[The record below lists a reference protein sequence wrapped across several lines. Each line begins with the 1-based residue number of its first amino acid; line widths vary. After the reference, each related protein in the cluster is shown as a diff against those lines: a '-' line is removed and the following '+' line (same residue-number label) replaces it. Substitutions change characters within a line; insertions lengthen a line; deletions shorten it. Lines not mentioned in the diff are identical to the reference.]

1 MRNMVRLVGKLLF
14 VNKWRIISIALTL
27 ALGFALSLV
36 LMNIG
41 INGINEACEVTSKE
55 EMRTVVTMGM
65 NYVAKDSVSHADI
78 YLTDKTASLNS
89 TDDEII
95 ILNAKG
101 NYFEKID
108 AGYYITDEYA
118 YSLNPELSTETL
130 EFTLDSN
137 KIIVNRIKLP
147 NGEIF
152 GGLIYI
158 GDNAEFI
165 GEKIASI
172 DVFNDIDTAKK
183 YILGANG
190 ITEVY
195 GSAESAE
202 QTRTVYS
209 IIFAMFIICSVIVI
223 ALFFVTFICK
233 YSLFTNENK
242 HSLFVMRLLGFN
254 ANTCAFLT
262 FMIIAVIFAL
272 SLVLGLALLYAIIAI
287 LGAFN
292 INLYIISL
300 KDILEVQWYTVI
312 LFFVPYIIYHAISF
326 LRERKRN
333 NLTVLGE

>member
-1 MRNMVRLVGKLLF
+1 MRNVFKLVGKLLY
-14 VNKWRIISIALTL
+14 VNKWRIVSLALTL

-41 INGINEACEVTSKE
+41 INGIIKADEVTSE
-55 EMRTVVTMGM
+55 EEKRTVVTLG
-65 NYVAKDSVSHADI
+65 NQYVTNDSLSHADI
-78 YLTDKTASLNS
+78 YLTDKKASIENS
-89 TDDEII
+89 DKEITI
-95 ILNAKG
+95 FNAKG
-101 NYFEKID
+101 NYFGSIG

-118 YSLNPELSTETL
+118 YSLNPELSTAL
-130 EFTLDSN
+130 KFTLDGS
-137 KIIVNRIKLP
+137 KITANRIKLP

-158 GDNAEFI
+158 GDNAELT

-172 DVFNDIDTAKK
+172 DVFTDIDTASK
-183 YILGANG
+183 YIKGANG

-195 GSAESAE
+195 GSAESAVQE
-202 QTRTVYS
+202 RTVYS

-223 ALFFVTFICK
+223 ALFIVTFICK
-233 YSLFTNENK
+233 YKLFMSENR
-242 HSLFVMRLLGFN
+242 HSLFVMRLQGFD
-254 ANTCAFLT
+254 ANTCACLT
-262 FMIIAVIFAL
+262 LMIIAVIFAL
-272 SLVLGLALLYAIIAI
+272 SLVLGLALLYAVIAI

-300 KDILEVQWYTVI
+300 KDILEVKWYTVM

>member
-1 MRNMVRLVGKLLF
+1 MRNTVRLVGKLLF
-14 VNKWRIISIALTL
+14 VNKWRIISIALTIS
-27 ALGFALSLV
+27 LGFALSLV

-41 INGINEACEVTSKE
+41 INGIFKASEVSSQE

-65 NYVAKDSVSHADI
+65 KYVAKDSASYADI
-78 YLTDKTASLNS
+78 LITDKTASLNN
-89 TDDEII
+89 TDSEIT

-101 NYFEKID
+101 NYFENIG

-118 YSLNPELSTETL
+118 YSLNPDASSATL
-130 EFTLDSN
+130 KFTLDGN
-137 KIIVNRIKLP
+137 KITVNRIKLP

-158 GDNAEFI
+158 GENAELT

-172 DVFNDIDTAKK
+172 DVFNDIDTANK
-183 YILGANG
+183 YIQGANG

-195 GSAESAE
+195 GSAESAV
-202 QTRTVYS
+202 QARTVYS
-209 IIFAMFIICSVIVI
+209 IIFAMFIICSLIVI

-254 ANTCAFLT
+254 ANTCALL
-262 FMIIAVIFAL
+262 MLMCVAVIFAL
-272 SLVLGLALLYAIIAI
+272 SLVLGLAMLYAVIAI

-300 KDILEVQWYTVI
+300 KDILSVQWYTVI
-312 LFFVPYIIYHAISF
+312 LFFVPYIVYHIVRL
-326 LRERKRN
+326 LREKHN
-333 NLTVLGE
+333 KLSVLGE

>member
-1 MRNMVRLVGKLLF
+1 MRNTARLVGKLLF
-14 VNKWRIISIALTL
+14 VNKWRIVSLALTL

-41 INGINEACEVTSKE
+41 INGIFKADEFTSKE

-65 NYVAKDSVSHADI
+65 KYVAKDSVVHADF
-78 YLTDKTASLNS
+78 YLTGKTASLNN
-89 TDDEII
+89 TDDEIT
-95 ILNAKG
+95 ILSAKG
-101 NYFEKID
+101 NYFENIG

-118 YSLNPELSTETL
+118 YSLNPELSTAL
-130 EFTLDSN
+130 EFTLNGN
-137 KIIVNRIKLP
+137 KITVNRIKLP

-158 GDNAEFI
+158 GENAELM

-172 DVFNDIDTAKK
+172 DVFNDIDTANK
-183 YILGANG
+183 YIQGANG

-195 GSAESAE
+195 GSAESAV

-223 ALFFVTFICK
+223 ALFFVTFVCK

-242 HSLFVMRLLGFN
+242 HSLFVMRLLGFD
-254 ANTCAFLT
+254 ANTCALL
-262 FMIIAVIFAL
+262 MLMCVAVIFAL
-272 SLVLGLALLYAIIAI
+272 SLVLGLAMLYAVIAI

-300 KDILEVQWYTVI
+300 KDILGVQWYTVI
-312 LFFVPYIIYHAISF
+312 LFFVPYIVYHIVSL
-326 LRERKRN
+326 LREKHN
-333 NLTVLGE
+333 KLSVLGE

>member
-1 MRNMVRLVGKLLF
+1 MRNVFKLVGKLLY
-14 VNKWRIISIALTL
+14 VNKWRIVSLALTL

-41 INGINEACEVTSKE
+41 INGIIKADEVTSE
-55 EMRTVVTMGM
+55 EEKRTVVTLG
-65 NYVAKDSVSHADI
+65 NQYVTNDSLSHADI
-78 YLTDKTASLNS
+78 YLTDKTASIENS
-89 TDDEII
+89 DKEITI
-95 ILNAKG
+95 FNAKG
-101 NYFEKID
+101 NYFGSIG

-118 YSLNPELSTETL
+118 YSLNPELSTAL
-130 EFTLDSN
+130 KFTLDGS
-137 KIIVNRIKLP
+137 KITANRIKLP

-158 GDNAEFI
+158 GDNAELT

-172 DVFNDIDTAKK
+172 DVFTDIDTASK
-183 YILGANG
+183 YIKGANG

-195 GSAESAE
+195 GSAESAVQE
-202 QTRTVYS
+202 RTVYS

-223 ALFFVTFICK
+223 ALFIVTFICK
-233 YSLFTNENK
+233 YKLFMSENR
-242 HSLFVMRLLGFN
+242 HSLFVMRLQGFD
-254 ANTCAFLT
+254 ANTCACLT
-262 FMIIAVIFAL
+262 LLIIAVIFAL
-272 SLVLGLALLYAIIAI
+272 SLVLGLALLYAVIAI

-300 KDILEVQWYTVI
+300 KDILKVKWYTVM

>member
-1 MRNMVRLVGKLLF
+1 MRNTVRLVGKLLF

-41 INGINEACEVTSKE
+41 INGIDKAQEVTSEE

-78 YLTDKTASLNS
+78 FLTDKTASTEN
-89 TDDEII
+89 TDKVIT

-101 NYFEKID
+101 NYFEHIG

-137 KIIVNRIKLP
+137 KITVNRIKLP

-158 GDNAEFI
+158 GENAELA
-165 GEKIASI
+165 GEKIATI
-172 DVFNDIDTAKK
+172 DVFNDIDTANK
-183 YILGANG
+183 YIKGANG

-195 GSAESAE
+195 GSAESAV
-202 QTRTVYS
+202 QARTVYS

-223 ALFFVTFICK
+223 ALFIVTYICK
-233 YSLFTNENK
+233 YKLFMSENRY
-242 HSLFVMRLLGFN
+242 SLFVMRLQGFD

-262 FMIIAVIFAL
+262 LMIIAVIFTL

>member
-1 MRNMVRLVGKLLF
+1 M
-14 VNKWRIISIALTL
+14 
-27 ALGFALSLV
+27 
-36 LMNIG
+36 
-41 INGINEACEVTSKE
+41 
-55 EMRTVVTMGM
+55 
-65 NYVAKDSVSHADI
+65 
-78 YLTDKTASLNS
+78 TA
-89 TDDEII
+89 
-95 ILNAKG
+95 
-101 NYFEKID
+101 
-108 AGYYITDEYA
+108 
-118 YSLNPELSTETL
+118 L
-130 EFTLDSN
+130 EFTLDGS
-137 KIIVNRIKLP
+137 KITANRIKLP

-158 GDNAEFI
+158 GEKAELT

-172 DVFNDIDTAKK
+172 DVFNDIDTANK
-183 YILGANG
+183 YIKGANG

-195 GSAESAE
+195 GSAESAV

-209 IIFAMFIICSVIVI
+209 IIFAMSIICSVIVI
-223 ALFFVTFICK
+223 VLFFVTFICK

-242 HSLFVMRLLGFN
+242 HSLFVMRLQGFD
-254 ANTCAFLT
+254 ANTCALLM
-262 FMIIAVIFAL
+262 FMCVAVIFAL

-300 KDILEVQWYTVI
+300 RDILGVQWYTVI

>member
-1 MRNMVRLVGKLLF
+1 MRNTVRFVGKLLF
-14 VNKWRIISIALTL
+14 VNKWRIVSIALTL

-55 EMRTVVTMGM
+55 ETRTVVTMGM

-78 YLTDKTASLNS
+78 YLTDKTASLNNS
-89 TDDEII
+89 DDEVI
-95 ILNAKG
+95 ILSAKG
-101 NYFEKID
+101 NYFENIG

-118 YSLNPELSTETL
+118 YSLNPDASSATL
-130 EFTLDSN
+130 EFALDGN
-137 KIIVNRIKLP
+137 KITVNRIKLP

-152 GGLIYI
+152 GGLIFI

-172 DVFNDIDTAKK
+172 DVFNDTDTAKK

-195 GSAESAE
+195 GSAESAV
-202 QTRTVYS
+202 QARTVYS

-242 HSLFVMRLLGFN
+242 HSLFVMRLQGFN
-254 ANTCAFLT
+254 ANTCALL
-262 FMIIAVIFAL
+262 MLMCVAVIFAL
-272 SLVLGLALLYAIIAI
+272 SLMLGLAMLYIVIAI

-292 INLYIISL
+292 INLYVISL
-300 KDILEVQWYTVI
+300 KDILGVQWYTVI
-312 LFFVPYIIYHAISF
+312 LFLVPYITYHVVSL
-326 LRERKRN
+326 LREKHN
-333 NLTVLGE
+333 KLSVLGE

>member
-1 MRNMVRLVGKLLF
+1 MRNVFKLVGKLLY
-14 VNKWRIISIALTL
+14 VNKWRIVSLALTL

-41 INGINEACEVTSKE
+41 INGIDKAQEVTSGE
-55 EMRTVVTMGM
+55 ETRTVVTLGNQYMT
-65 NYVAKDSVSHADI
+65 NDSVSHADI
-78 YLTDKTASLNS
+78 YLTDKTASIEN
-89 TDDEII
+89 TDKEITI
-95 ILNAKG
+95 FNAKG
-101 NYFEKID
+101 NYFGSIG

-118 YSLNPELSTETL
+118 YSLNPELSTETI

-137 KIIVNRIKLP
+137 KIIANRIKLP

-158 GDNAEFI
+158 GENAELT

-172 DVFNDIDTAKK
+172 DVFNDINTANK
-183 YILGANG
+183 YIKGANG

-195 GSAESAE
+195 GSAESAV
-202 QTRTVYS
+202 QMRTVYS

-223 ALFFVTFICK
+223 VLFIVTFICK
-233 YSLFTNENK
+233 YKLVMSENR
-242 HSLFVMRLLGFN
+242 HSLFVMRLQGFD

-272 SLVLGLALLYAIIAI
+272 SLMLGLALLYAIIAI

>member
-1 MRNMVRLVGKLLF
+1 MRNVFKLVGKLLY
-14 VNKWRIISIALTL
+14 VNKWRIVSLALTL

-41 INGINEACEVTSKE
+41 INGIDKAQEVTSE
-55 EMRTVVTMGM
+55 EETRTVVTMGM
-65 NYVAKDSVSHADI
+65 KYVSKDSVSHADI
-78 YLTDKTASLNS
+78 FLTDKTASLNN

-101 NYFEKID
+101 NYFEHIG
-108 AGYYITDEYA
+108 AGYYITDEYV

-130 EFTLDSN
+130 EFTLDGN
-137 KIIVNRIKLP
+137 KITANRIKLP

-158 GDNAEFI
+158 GDNAELT

-183 YILGANG
+183 YIQGANG

-195 GSAESAE
+195 GSAESAV
-202 QTRTVYS
+202 QMRTVYS

-254 ANTCAFLT
+254 ANTCALL
-262 FMIIAVIFAL
+262 MLMCVAVIFAL
-272 SLVLGLALLYAIIAI
+272 SLVLGLAMLYVVIAI

-292 INLYIISL
+292 INLYVISL
-300 KDILEVQWYTVI
+300 RDILGVQWYTVI
-312 LFFVPYIIYHAISF
+312 LFFVPYIVYHVVSL
-326 LRERKRN
+326 LRVKHN
-333 NLTVLGE
+333 KPSVLGE

>member
-1 MRNMVRLVGKLLF
+1 MRNVFKLVGKLLY
-14 VNKWRIISIALTL
+14 VNKWRIVSLALTL

-36 LMNIG
+36 LLNIG
-41 INGINEACEVTSKE
+41 INGIFKAQEVNSEE
-55 EMRTVVTMGM
+55 EMRTVVTLG
-65 NYVAKDSVSHADI
+65 NQYVTNDSVSHADI
-78 YLTDKTASLNS
+78 YLTGKMAILDNI
-89 TDDEII
+89 DEEITI
-95 ILNAKG
+95 FNAKG
-101 NYFEKID
+101 NYFEDIG

-118 YSLNPELSTETL
+118 YSLNPELSTAL
-130 EFTLDSN
+130 EFTLDGS
-137 KIIVNRIKLP
+137 KITANRIKLP
-147 NGEIF
+147 SGEIF

-158 GDNAEFI
+158 GENAELA
-165 GEKIASI
+165 GEKIATI
-172 DVFNDIDTAKK
+172 DVFNDIDTASK
-183 YILGANG
+183 YIKGANG

-195 GSAESAE
+195 GSAESAV
-202 QTRTVYS
+202 QARTVYS

-223 ALFFVTFICK
+223 ALFIVTYICK
-233 YSLFTNENK
+233 YKLFMSENRY
-242 HSLFVMRLLGFN
+242 SLFVMRLQGFD

-262 FMIIAVIFAL
+262 LMIIAVIFTM

-300 KDILEVQWYTVI
+300 KDILEVKWYTAM

>member
-14 VNKWRIISIALTL
+14 VNKWRIISIALTIS
-27 ALGFALSLV
+27 LGFALSLV

-41 INGINEACEVTSKE
+41 INGINEASEVTSVE

-65 NYVAKDSVSHADI
+65 KYVAKDSVSHADI
-78 YLTDKTASLNS
+78 YLTGKTASLNN

-101 NYFEKID
+101 NYFENIG

-118 YSLNPELSTETL
+118 YSLNPDASSATL
-130 EFTLDSN
+130 EFALDGN
-137 KIIVNRIKLP
+137 KITVNRIKLP

-158 GDNAEFI
+158 GEKAELT

-172 DVFNDIDTAKK
+172 DVFNDTNTAKK

-195 GSAESAE
+195 GSAESAV

-209 IIFAMFIICSVIVI
+209 IIFAVFIICSVIVI

-254 ANTCAFLT
+254 ANTCALL
-262 FMIIAVIFAL
+262 MLMCVAVIFAL
-272 SLVLGLALLYAIIAI
+272 SLVLGLALLYAVIAI

-300 KDILEVQWYTVI
+300 KDILSVQWYTVI
-312 LFFVPYIIYHAISF
+312 LFFVPYIVYHIVSL
-326 LRERKRN
+326 LREKHDKPS
-333 NLTVLGE
+333 VLGE

>member
-1 MRNMVRLVGKLLF
+1 MRNVFKLVGKLLY
-14 VNKWRIISIALTL
+14 VNRWRIVTLALTL

-41 INGINEACEVTSKE
+41 INGINEASEVTSE
-55 EMRTVVTMGM
+55 EEVRTVVTLGNQYMT
-65 NYVAKDSVSHADI
+65 NDSVSHADI
-78 YLTDKTASLNS
+78 YLTDKTASLNNS
-89 TDDEII
+89 DDEITI
-95 ILNAKG
+95 FNAKG
-101 NYFEKID
+101 NYFGNIGT
-108 AGYYITDEYA
+108 GYYITDEYV

-137 KIIVNRIKLP
+137 KITANRIKLP
-147 NGEIF
+147 HGEIF

-158 GDNAEFI
+158 GENAELM

-172 DVFNDIDTAKK
+172 DVFTDIDTASK
-183 YILGANG
+183 YIKGAND

-195 GSAESAE
+195 GSAESAVQE
-202 QTRTVYS
+202 RTVYS

-223 ALFFVTFICK
+223 VLFIVTFICK

-242 HSLFVMRLLGFN
+242 HSLFVMRLQGFD

-262 FMIIAVIFAL
+262 LMIIAVIFAL

-300 KDILEVQWYTVI
+300 KDILEVKGYTVI

-333 NLTVLGE
+333 NLTMLGE

>member
-1 MRNMVRLVGKLLF
+1 MRNTVRLVGKLLF
-14 VNKWRIISIALTL
+14 VNKWRIVSLALTL

-41 INGINEACEVTSKE
+41 INGMFKADEVTSQE

-65 NYVAKDSVSHADI
+65 KYVAKDSVSHADI
-78 YLTDKTASLNS
+78 YLTGKTASFNN
-89 TDDEII
+89 TDDEIT

-101 NYFEKID
+101 NYFEIIG

-118 YSLNPELSTETL
+118 YSLNPELSTAL
-130 EFTLDSN
+130 EFTLDGN

-158 GDNAEFI
+158 GENAELT

-172 DVFNDIDTAKK
+172 DLFNDIDTAKK
-183 YILGANG
+183 YIQGANG

-195 GSAESAE
+195 GSAESAV

-242 HSLFVMRLLGFN
+242 HSLFVVRLLGFD
-254 ANTCAFLT
+254 ANTCAFL
-262 FMIIAVIFAL
+262 MLMCVAVIFAL
-272 SLVLGLALLYAIIAI
+272 SLVLGLAMLYTVIAI

-300 KDILEVQWYTVI
+300 KDLLGVQWYTVI
-312 LFFVPYIIYHAISF
+312 LFFVPYITYHVVSL
-326 LRERKRN
+326 LREKHN
-333 NLTVLGE
+333 KLSVMGE